1 MTGVTRAIPGAQGAA
16 GGATQEAGSGPGAG
30 EQGAQGDTGA
40 GAGAVDQG
48 RDITRYRAPQGVDMA
63 MARRGDTLGTGSG
76 PSQLPRGAGGI
87 GAGQRTRGRW
97 RAGGRGSGGP

>member
-1 MTGVTRAIPGAQGAA
+1 MTGVTRAILGAQGAA
-16 GGATQEAGSGPGAG
+16 GGATQEAGRAKGGG

-40 GAGAVDQG
+40 GAVDPG